1 METNKEKLE
10 RLAKEHASLRKELK
24 LDDHKIAS
32 LRKELKLDD
41 HKIPF
46 RFTLAYDKKIENT
59 DEEKIKILE
68 DLNGLLDDIKNDRKE
83 KFTLLFSTKGK

>member
-10 RLAKEHASLRKELK
+10 RLAKEH
-24 LDDHKIAS
+24 AS